1 MKSETYEQ
9 ALRRG
14 TQILKQSKIPEPR
27 FEAELFLSYVLDTS
41 RIHLLIDQNVEM
53 TEEQKKRYDQCLLK
67 RSHHQPYAQIV
78 GKKEFMGLD
87 FIVTPD
93 VLIPRP
99 DTENIVENALQV
111 LKAMPQ
117 QKVRVLDLCC
127 GSGAI
132 GISIAYYEKKAVVTG
147 ADLSVDAL
155 KIAKANAQRNR
166 TDISLIQSDL
176 FQDLSELYD
185 LIVTNPPYIPT
196 REIDELSSDVKDFE
210 PKMALDGGETGL
222 DFYQSI
228 FLKASDYLTPGGMII
243 CECGWNQVNEI
254 TCIAKNYDFS
264 VQKVIRDL
272 SGLDR
277 GVVCRRLSH

>member
-41 RIHLLIDQNVEM
+41 RLQLLVDQNAKM
-53 TEEQKKRYDQCLLK
+53 TFEQTKRYDQCLLK

-78 GKKEFMGLD
+78 GHKEFMGLD
-87 FIVTPD
+87 FLVTPD

-99 DTENIVENALQV
+99 DTENIVENALQI
-111 LKAMPQ
+111 LKEMPQ

-132 GISIAYYEKKAVVTG
+132 GIAIAHYEQKAVVTG
-147 ADLSVDAL
+147 ADLS
-155 KIAKANAQRNR
+155 AKALTVTKENAKRNR
-166 TDISLIQSDL
+166 VDISLIQSDL
-176 FQDLSELYD
+176 FQNLSEPYN

-196 REIDELSSDVKDFE
+196 KEIDELSSDVKDFE

-222 DFYQSI
+222 DFYQCI
-228 FLKASDYLTPGGMII
+228 FLKGSHYLTPGGMVI
-243 CECGWNQVNEI
+243 CECGWNQVNDI
-254 TCIAKNYDFS
+254 TRIAKNHDFS

-277 GVVCRRLSH
+277 GVVCKSLSH